1 MRENRTQGYSISP
14 LNEMARTINGL
25 EHVMSQLYFMDRQA
39 GIEEKYET
47 IYMNVIQSLRRI
59 STELQMHY
67 DLETME
73 QQAEAEAEEAK
84 PEKWDD
90 LFMNLP
96 EGIEGC

>member
-1 MRENRTQGYSISP
+1 MRENRIQGYSISP
-14 LNEMARTINGL
+14 LNEMARTINSL

-47 IYMNVIQSLRRI
+47 IYMNVIHSLRRI
-59 STELQMHY
+59 STELQLHFE
-67 DLETME
+67 LEKME
-73 QQAEAEAEEAK
+73 QKAEAEAEAE

-90 LFMNLP
+90 MFMNLP